1 MNIPTQI
8 APEIEHRLLLSRVEA
23 EELNE
28 RDILCPVCGFR
39 IQRVF
44 SDATGH
50 FRVKCRKCKNQ
61 FVCPGGAKS
70 KIIAY

>member
-44 SDATGH
+44 SDATKDKKMESFANLEGKIK
-50 FRVKCRKCKNQ
+50 VK
-61 FVCPGGAKS
+61 
-70 KIIAY
+70 